1 MKHLKIRGELV
12 KEAKDK
18 VKVTIL
24 EQTHFFREFGNVTD
38 KMAGSAF
45 IHGEG
50 ILHSDGEEP
59 LYSGKN
65 SYAGPDAKYYH
76 WLFVNGQS
84 HHKGDVVEPITLEAW
99 AVLKETVKAYNEWGA
114 DQP

>member
-12 KEAKDK
+12 GHKRDR
-18 VKVTIL
+18 VKITIL
-24 EQTHFFREFGNVTD
+24 EQTHFFKDFGNVTD

-45 IHGEG
+45 THGEG
-50 ILHSDGEEP
+50 LLNSDGEEP
-59 LYSGKN
+59 SYVGKN
-65 SYAGPDAKYYH
+65 SYAVDTKYYH
-76 WLFVNGQS
+76 WLFVKGRAY
-84 HHKGDVVEPITLEAW
+84 HKGDVGELLTLEAW